1 MLHASIF
8 ASLTATIQHGGIPKP
23 ASPDMEPPPL
33 MTIHS
38 LDVTAA
44 LSAPPLAGAQVV
56 DYKGVTGSRKFV
68 PFSEYNMFR
77 FGNGHSAYFNAD
89 ILQNLR
95 RHLDLGLETS
105 LGYFYTDIFR
115 RHASWSMT
123 SRTRLPARGVHV
135 HVGLSAYG

>member
-1 MLHASIF
+1 M
-8 ASLTATIQHGGIPKP
+8 
-23 ASPDMEPPPL
+23 
-33 MTIHS
+33 
-38 LDVTAA
+38 
-44 LSAPPLAGAQVV
+44 QVV

-89 ILQNLR
+89 ILQTLR

-115 RHASWSMT
+115 RHVFLYQAD
-123 SRTRLPARGVHV
+123 
-135 HVGLSAYG
+135 AYDQSQFAGRKQITA